1 MKTNLICSNE
11 VQGMTEDE
19 LEAWAERAAIAG
31 EVVASL
37 LLPKGMTSAQA
48 WAEFDRV
55 FKTRNPGTIARE
67 R

>member
-1 MKTNLICSNE
+1 
-11 VQGMTEDE
+11 MTEDA

-31 EVVASL
+31 EVVASK

-55 FKTRNPGTIARE
+55 FKGVNKCHYQTKNLQRRSPGLVE
-67 R
+67 K